1 MEMRT
6 EVIDVRKLV
15 EELVKQDNESTCLEF
30 KLNKNDPKM
39 IGEDICALANSAVL
53 AERDFAYMVWG
64 VDNESHEIKGTHINF
79 DTQKV
84 GNEELESWLRH
95 QLSRNADFQIL
106 TDEKDNI
113 RVVVL
118 KVSRALGHPVTF
130 ENTSYIRIG
139 SYTKKLNDY
148 IEIQAR
154 LWDRLRNL
162 NFEMQPALSNLD
174 SITAIQMLD
183 AGVLFSET
191 KTPEPSTLD
200 GFVELFLRERLIQ
213 KQDDGRYFITNMGA
227 VLFAK
232 KMIDFPRISRKAVRI
247 IQYEGAGRLKM
258 VREITMEKGYAAGFA
273 ELIQSIMML
282 TPAEE
287 PIVGAFRKPS
297 SSYPEISI
305 RELVANALIHQDL
318 SIKGAGPLIEIF
330 ADRVEISNP
339 GACLVE
345 TVRIVDCVPRSRN
358 EDIAALM
365 RRIHICEEA
374 GGGWDKAVTGCEEKH
389 ILAPKVEANKES
401 VRVTLSIKSDFA
413 KMTTAEKL
421 WTCYLHA
428 CLMYVENQYLTNSSL
443 RVRFGLKGESAASI
457 SRLIKD
463 ALAKKLIKPHDPETA
478 KRYMKYA
485 PIWA

>member
-1 MEMRT
+1 MST
-6 EVIDVRKLV
+6 EVIDCYKLV
-15 EELVKQDNESTCLEF
+15 EELSKQANESACLEF

-39 IGEDICALANSAVL
+39 IGEDICALANSAAL
-53 AERDFAYMVWG
+53 AERDFAYMIWG
-64 VDNESHEIKGTHINF
+64 VDNESHKIKGTHIDF

-106 TDEKDNI
+106 TAERNNVK
-113 RVVVL
+113 VVVL
-118 KVSRALGHPVTF
+118 KISCALGYPVAF
-130 ENTSYIRIG
+130 ENTSYIRVG

-162 NFEMQPALSNLD
+162 DFETQPAISNLD
-174 SITAIQMLD
+174 SVTAVQMLD
-183 AGVLFSET
+183 ASLLFSET
-191 KTPEPSTLD
+191 KTPEPSTID

-213 KQDDGRYFITNMGA
+213 RQDDGRYSISNMGA

-247 IQYEGAGRLKM
+247 IQYEGTNRLKM
-258 VREITMEKGYAAGFA
+258 VREIIMEKGYATGFA

-287 PIVGAFRKPS
+287 PIIGAFRKPMPA
-297 SSYPEISI
+297 YPEISI

-330 ADRVEISNP
+330 ADRIEISNP

-345 TVRIVDCVPRSRN
+345 ADRIIDCVPRSRN
-358 EDIAALM
+358 EDVAALM
-365 RRIHICEEA
+365 RRLHICEEA
-374 GGGWDKAVTGCEEKH
+374 GGGWDKAVSGCEEKH
-389 ILAPKVEANKES
+389 IPAPKVEANKEN
-401 VRVTLSIKSDFA
+401 VRVTLSIISDFA

-428 CLMYVENQYLTNSSL
+428 CLMYVENQYLTNTSL
-443 RVRFGLKGESAASI
+443 RARFGLKDESAASI

-463 ALAKKLIKPHDPETA
+463 ALAQGMIKPHDPETA
-478 KRYMKYA
+478 KRYMKYV